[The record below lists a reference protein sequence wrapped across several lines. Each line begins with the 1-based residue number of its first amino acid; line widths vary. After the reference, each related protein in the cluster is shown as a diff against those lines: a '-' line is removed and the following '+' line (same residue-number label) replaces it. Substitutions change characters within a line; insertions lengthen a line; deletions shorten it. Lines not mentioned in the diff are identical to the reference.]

1 MKQTPYSRIL
11 LIISGLLLGIAAICT
26 YIAAIRLFPVF
37 SFIFQS
43 DPALSF
49 RNTIRPLIV
58 PILLLTCSVLLLGH
72 LYELFSLRST
82 VLIILCALLLPF
94 SYYFSKETDAE
105 SIRYLFPAAVFG
117 LYPLTCL
124 VFLKDSPLQWRSTR
138 AARILE
144 IVLAVGNGS
153 LYLFLLL
160 LSLSE
165 QILFLQLWMLLLTPI
180 LPFTFAMQ
188 MAFGSGAKRDAAA
201 QAVCL
206 LLLLLLPL
214 SALFHPF
221 SFDLSLLTVRA
232 GLPILLLALLALLLG
247 RIYRTYISNRKE

>member
-37 SFIFQS
+37 SFIFQT
-43 DPALSF
+43 DTTLSF
-49 RNTIRPLIV
+49 RETIKPLIV
-58 PILLLTCSVLLLGH
+58 PSLMLTCSVLLLGH

-82 VLIILCALLLPF
+82 VLVILCALLLPIG
-94 SYYFSKETDAE
+94 YYLSNETDAE
-105 SIRYLFPAAVFG
+105 SIRYLFPATVFG

-124 VFLKDSPLQWRSTR
+124 IFLKDSPLRWKSTR
-138 AARILE
+138 SARILE
-144 IVLAVGNGS
+144 IVLAIGNGS
-153 LYLFLLL
+153 FCAFLLL
-160 LSLSE
+160 LSLTD

-180 LPFTFAMQ
+180 LPITFAMQ
-188 MAFGSGAKRDAAA
+188 MAFGSKAKRGAAMK
-201 QAVCL
+201 AVCL

-214 SALFHPF
+214 SALLHPF

-232 GLPILLLALLALLLG
+232 GLPILLFVLLTLLIV
-247 RIYRTYISNRKE
+247 RIYHTQISKRKE